1 MEPIDP
7 TGAKCTRASGAH
19 QACVLLVEDDAI
31 VAMLVEQMLL
41 DMGLQVLVVATLRN
55 ALIEAEMA
63 DFDAAVIDMYLRG
76 DRAEQLADVLL
87 LGNIPFMV
95 LSGGDQSAFRNAC
108 AACSSAELRRRRGQS
123 ATSATS
129 RSNSDF
135 RVAPCW
141 RNQSRCSCHPGSR
154 LLTCTQ
160 KRGEWL
166 RTLR

>member
-1 MEPIDP
+1 MNMEHTDP

-95 LSGGDQSAFRNAC
+95 LSGGDQSAFR
-108 AACSSAELRRRRGQS
+108 AAHPQITVLGKPFDKTELEQCVRG
-123 ATSATS
+123 
-129 RSNSDF
+129 
-135 RVAPCW
+135 
-141 RNQSRCSCHPGSR
+141 
-154 LLTCTQ
+154 LL
-160 KRGEWL
+160 KR
-166 RTLR
+166 